1 MLPHEI
7 KPLNMLCQEYA
18 SYHFHLVNSSLLY
31 SDLFIIVTTLGKSSQ
46 PHYVRYLAIFLKE
59 NMSTHRL

>member
-18 SYHFHLVNSSLLY
+18 SYHFHLVNSSLY
-31 SDLFIIVTTLGKSSQ
+31 SDLFIIVMTLGKSSQ

-59 NMSTHRL
+59 NKSTYRL